1 MKPETYALIEQSI
14 KAVPD
19 YPKPGIIFRDITSL
33 MENPQAYAATIHE
46 LVAIYKDCGFT
57 KVAGTEARG
66 FLFGAPLALELGV
79 GFIPVRK
86 PGKLPRETISQSYE
100 LEYGMDCVE
109 IHKDALNENDKVLLV
124 DDLIAT
130 GGTAEATVALI
141 RQLKATISDAAFVI
155 NLVDLPGKQRLEQLD
170 VKVTHLIE
178 YHGE

>member
-1 MKPETYALIEQSI
+1 MKPETYALIAQSI

-141 RQLKATISDAAFVI
+141 RQLGAIISDAAFVI

-178 YHGE
+178 YQGE